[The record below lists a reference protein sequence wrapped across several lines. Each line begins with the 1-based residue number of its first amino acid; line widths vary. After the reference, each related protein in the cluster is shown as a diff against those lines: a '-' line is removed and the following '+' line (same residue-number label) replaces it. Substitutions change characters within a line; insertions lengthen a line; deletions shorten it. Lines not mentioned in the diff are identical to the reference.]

1 MSGNWPTPAELQAAR
16 RQARSLSPK
25 QREELIAKWEL
36 EQYQRQQ
43 TALERI
49 ALDQQIENCT
59 SVLLHQGRI

>member
-1 MSGNWPTPAELQAAR
+1 MSVNWPTPKELQEAR
-16 RQARSLSPK
+16 RQAIALSPK

-59 SVLLHQGRI
+59 SVLLHQDRI